1 MLHDVRFRVPC
12 GANGDG
18 EHSKRDHS
26 MHGLCPRGQLGGVT
40 DPSGNGSHVQVA
52 LVSHFY
58 NPKDS
63 LESLPGYRRASGRS
77 VRDDFWYEGPWA
89 HTTAAH
95 SDLCY
100 RHLQEA
106 QIFLP
111 LDRYDKNNSKNI

>member
-1 MLHDVRFRVPC
+1 MIQDVRFRVPC

-52 LVSHFY
+52 LLSHFY

-63 LESLPGYRRASGRS
+63 LESLLGCLRAS
-77 VRDDFWYEGPWA
+77 WYMEQSESNDEMRWCQ
-89 HTTAAH
+89 
-95 SDLCY
+95 LINKC
-100 RHLQEA
+100 
-106 QIFLP
+106 
-111 LDRYDKNNSKNI
+111 